1 MELRIFK
8 RYDRLIGWVVFA
20 ISAIVYLATIEPT
33 ASFWDCGEFIASSYK
48 LEVGHPPGNP
58 TFQLFGR
65 LFSLFGNNTQAAML
79 INAMS
84 ALCSAF
90 CVLFLFW
97 TISHLGRR
105 LLEAQSKALTTGN
118 AIAVWGAAAVGA
130 LIYSFSDTAWF
141 SAVEAEVYGMSS
153 LFTAMV
159 FWAMLKWEE
168 NADKPHANRWIV
180 LIAYLMGLSIG
191 VHLLNLLTIPAL
203 VFLYYYKKY
212 PFTWK
217 GALVTILVSVVI
229 LVTILY
235 GIIPLLPKISGWFD
249 LLFVNV
255 FRLPYNSGMLF
266 FVAGLLALLFLGIF
280 ATYKKGKV
288 VWNTILLCFAVII
301 IGYSSFAMVVIRSS
315 ANTPTNE
322 NQPDNPFALGSYLA
336 REQYGSAPLI
346 YDGVYSSPYDIWNPT
361 RQWVKK
367 DGKYERVN
375 GPDMPS
381 FSDGDKMFFPRMWS
395 KRETHDKFYDSYV
408 SGNGPM
414 NSAGKR
420 MPSFG
425 DNLVFFFDFQI
436 NYMYWRYFMWN
447 FAGRQNDIQGT
458 IPGDPVRGN
467 WESGIGFLDRA
478 RLGDQSGAPDM
489 LSGNKAKNHYYM
501 LPLLLGLLGLFYQM
515 SKDKRNTWVTF
526 LLFFLTGIAVVVYLN
541 QYPYQ
546 ARERDYAYA
555 GSFYA
560 FAIWAGLGVMA
571 LYHLL
576 NKKLPEKLTAVMASV
591 LCLFVPF
598 QMLAQNRDDHDR
610 SGRYIARDFAFNFL
624 NTCDK
629 NVNAI
634 LITHG
639 DNDTFPLWYAQEVEN
654 MRTDVRIMNTSLL
667 GTDWYIDQMQ
677 WRTYESAP
685 LKFSIPRDSYL
696 LGTNDILPIYERVKD
711 RVSAIQAVNVMGNPK
726 AKVQLNDGTFL
737 NYLPARKLR
746 IPVNK
751 ENALACGIVSPQDA
765 DRIPEYMDIDIPEN
779 KNSLLKVEM
788 MFLDLLANYQWD
800 RPIYIVS
807 KGGDLNLGIKD
818 YLRYEGMAYKLMPFK
833 VPDLQADVPEM
844 DADKMYDLLMNVY
857 KWGRMDEPGVLLD
870 FHVTYLILIQQAVRQ
885 MHSQVAKALILKGE
899 NTKAE
904 EVLDKGLE
912 VMKYYPLNYVAQASM
927 NEVGVMEAIE
937 LYYFLE
943 KPDKARALATQF
955 LDESYRAIK
964 YFLSPFKGG
973 FLSSSD
979 AETAISTYVHV
990 KDILDT
996 NGDKELAKKYT
1007 DTLEELFKKYQ

>member
-1 MELRIFK
+1 
-8 RYDRLIGWVVFA
+8 
-20 ISAIVYLATIEPT
+20 
-33 ASFWDCGEFIASSYK
+33 
-48 LEVGHPPGNP
+48 
-58 TFQLFGR
+58 
-65 LFSLFGNNTQAAML
+65 
-79 INAMS
+79 
-84 ALCSAF
+84 
-90 CVLFLFW
+90 
-97 TISHLGRR
+97 
-105 LLEAQSKALTTGN
+105 
-118 AIAVWGAAAVGA
+118 
-130 LIYSFSDTAWF
+130 
-141 SAVEAEVYGMSS
+141 
-153 LFTAMV
+153 
-159 FWAMLKWEE
+159 
-168 NADKPHANRWIV
+168 
-180 LIAYLMGLSIG
+180 
-191 VHLLNLLTIPAL
+191 
-203 VFLYYYKKY
+203 
-212 PFTWK
+212 
-217 GALVTILVSVVI
+217 
-229 LVTILY
+229 
-235 GIIPLLPKISGWFD
+235 
-249 LLFVNV
+249 
-255 FRLPYNSGMLF
+255 
-266 FVAGLLALLFLGIF
+266 
-280 ATYKKGKV
+280 
-288 VWNTILLCFAVII
+288 
-301 IGYSSFAMVVIRSS
+301 
-315 ANTPTNE
+315 
-322 NQPDNPFALGSYLA
+322 
-336 REQYGSAPLI
+336 
-346 YDGVYSSPYDIWNPT
+346 
-361 RQWVKK
+361 
-367 DGKYERVN
+367 
-375 GPDMPS
+375 
-381 FSDGDKMFFPRMWS
+381 
-395 KRETHDKFYDSYV
+395 
-408 SGNGPM
+408 
-414 NSAGKR
+414 
-420 MPSFG
+420 
-425 DNLVFFFDFQI
+425 
-436 NYMYWRYFMWN
+436 
-447 FAGRQNDIQGT
+447 
-458 IPGDPVRGN
+458 
-467 WESGIGFLDRA
+467 
-478 RLGDQSGAPDM
+478 
-489 LSGNKAKNHYYM
+489 M

-610 SGRYIARDFAFNFL
+610 SGRYVARDFAFNFL

-696 LGTNDILPIYERVKD
+696 YGTNDILPIYERVKD